1 MEATKN
7 TFYKQKYHDKGI
19 AFAPL
24 VTNTFGQFGPE
35 LLRFLW
41 ALADFAAR
49 NRVHLPQPILPNR
62 GPAADLED
70 DTLIQRF
77 KRLRSRLFLS
87 ARLTVL
93 TAVYEGVTERVY
105 GRTFSLRT
113 NPRYW
118 AALRARS
125 ALWQPGP
132 DFAPLPLPP
141 LLTYADALLCPP
153 HLEPW
158 YPLISYVDI

>member
-1 MEATKN
+1 M
-7 TFYKQKYHDKGI
+7 
-19 AFAPL
+19 
-24 VTNTFGQFGPE
+24 
-35 LLRFLW
+35 RFLW

-49 NRVHLPQPILPNR
+49 NRVHLPEPILPNR
-62 GPAADLED
+62 GPAAHAADLED

-141 LLTYADALLCPP
+141 PLSYADALLRPPRAFPPPQSPPLCPAP
-153 HLEPW
+153 TPCLVSLPW
-158 YPLISYVDI
+158 PAFGRLGFWA